1 LVRGEFKKEEKIEME
16 TEKGCLFYRKS
27 DIPSMGPGIGYCD
40 LGVVWAICDGDIKF
54 CEEPD
59 ALIRN
64 LYVEWRKKRAVY
76 VREKTQPGTAL

>member
-1 LVRGEFKKEEKIEME
+1 
-16 TEKGCLFYRKS
+16 
-27 DIPSMGPGIGYCD
+27 MGLGIGYCD

-64 LYVEWRKKRAVY
+64 FYIEWGRNRANEM
-76 VREKTQPGTAL
+76 RENAQSDGTL

>member
-1 LVRGEFKKEEKIEME
+1 MG

-27 DIPSMGPGIGYCD
+27 DNPSMGPGIGYCD
-40 LGVVWAICDGDIKF
+40 LGVVWAICDGDMKF

-64 LYVEWRKKRAVY
+64 FYIEWRRNRARVMNEN
-76 VREKTQPGTAL
+76 VRSEETL